1 VRKKVLVVLTNGR
14 GEDLEPFLLNELCHY
29 GIYFDEVIIFPV
41 SGFGHEYHINNIVV
55 YPINLKRI
63 SRSKSIESIFST
75 SLLNELFFILR
86 SFKQI
91 PKKIQQLIT
100 FIGLGKTVYNSVT
113 NILIKRFNDPSN
125 FKFVF
130 YSYWLTESAFAAVLL
145 AKRFP
150 DSIAVSRCHG
160 YDLYEYRQRSNYLPM
175 RRFLLN
181 FLTGVYSISLDGYQ
195 YLKNRY
201 PGYNQKLNVAYL
213 GTLEK
218 GKGIY
223 SSIKSPL
230 KLVSCSA
237 VVPLKRLNKIIESL
251 KYLTEFDVHWTHLGD
266 GPDLEEIKRL
276 SASLPKNITTKF
288 LGRLSPDKIYEFY
301 IENECH
307 LFLNVSEFE
316 GIPVSIMEATSFGIP
331 VIATDVGG
339 TIESVVN
346 GTSGYLINKNFEP
359 SELASIIK
367 SVFNLDNVKYG
378 DLRVQ
383 SRKIWESKFSAES
396 NFSSFFKEL
405 SLKI

>member
-307 LFLNVSEFE
+307 IFLNVSEFE

-359 SELASIIK
+359 SELASMIK

>member
-1 VRKKVLVVLTNGR
+1 MRKKVLVVLTNGR

-307 LFLNVSEFE
+307 IFLNVSEFE

-359 SELASIIK
+359 SELASMIK

>member
-1 VRKKVLVVLTNGR
+1 VKKKVLVVLTNGR
-14 GEDLEPFLLNELCHY
+14 GEDLEPFLLNELFHY

-276 SASLPKNITTKF
+276 SASLPKNITTRF

-383 SRKIWESKFSAES
+383 SRKIWESKFSAQS

>member
-1 VRKKVLVVLTNGR
+1 MKKKALVVLTNGR
-14 GEDLEPFLLNELCHY
+14 GGDLEPFLLNELCHY

-41 SGFGHEYHINNIVV
+41 CGFGHEYQINNIVV

-63 SRSKSIESIFST
+63 SKSKSIESIFSI
-75 SLLNELFFILR
+75 SVLDEFFFILR

-91 PKKIQQLIT
+91 PTKIKQLIT
-100 FIGLGKTVYNSVT
+100 FIGLGRTIYSIVVK
-113 NILIKRFNDPSN
+113 ILIKKFNDTRN
-125 FKFVF
+125 FNFVF
-130 YSYWLTESAFAAVLL
+130 YSYWLTESAFSAVLL

-150 DSIAVSRCHG
+150 ESIAVSRCHG

-181 FLTGVYSISLDGYQ
+181 FLTNVYSISLDGYH

-201 PGYNQKLNVAYL
+201 PEYKQKLNVAYL
-213 GTLEK
+213 GTLEN

-223 SSIKSPL
+223 KSIKSPL

-237 VVPLKRLNKIIESL
+237 VVPLKRLNKIIDSL

-266 GPDLEEIKRL
+266 GPYLEEIKRL
-276 SASLPKNITTKF
+276 SATLPKNITVKF

-301 IENECH
+301 IDNECH
-307 LFLNVSEFE
+307 IFLNVSEFE
-316 GIPVSIMEATSFGIP
+316 GIPVSIMEASSFGIP

-339 TIESVVN
+339 TAEGVVN
-346 GTSGYLINKNFEP
+346 GVTGYLIKKNFEP
-359 SELASIIK
+359 SELASIIS
-367 SVFNLDNVKYG
+367 SVFDLDNVKYD

-396 NFSSFFKEL
+396 NFTSFFKEL
-405 SLKI
+405 SHKI

>member
-1 VRKKVLVVLTNGR
+1 MRKKVLVVLTNGR

-91 PKKIQQLIT
+91 PKKIQQLVT

-367 SVFNLDNVKYG
+367 SVFNLDTVKYG

>member
-367 SVFNLDNVKYG
+367 SVFNLDTVKYG

>member
-91 PKKIQQLIT
+91 PKKIQQLIR

-181 FLTGVYSISLDGYQ
+181 FLSGVYSISLDGYQ

>member
-1 VRKKVLVVLTNGR
+1 
-14 GEDLEPFLLNELCHY
+14 
-29 GIYFDEVIIFPV
+29 
-41 SGFGHEYHINNIVV
+41 
-55 YPINLKRI
+55 
-63 SRSKSIESIFST
+63 
-75 SLLNELFFILR
+75 LNELFFILR

-91 PKKIQQLIT
+91 PTKIQQLVS
-100 FIGLGKTVYNSVT
+100 FIGLGKTVYNIVA
-113 NILIKRFNDPSN
+113 NILVKRFNDTSN
-125 FKFVF
+125 IKFVF

-181 FLTGVYSISLDGYQ
+181 FLTNVYSISLDGYH

-201 PGYNQKLNVAYL
+201 PGYNQTLNVAYL

-223 SSIKSPL
+223 NSTKSPL

-237 VVPLKRLNKIIESL
+237 VVPLKRLNTIIDSL

-266 GPDLEEIKRL
+266 GPYLEEIKRL
-276 SASLPKNITTKF
+276 SASLPKNITAKF
-288 LGRLSPDKIYEFY
+288 LGRLSPEKIYEFY

-316 GIPVSIMEATSFGIP
+316 GIPVSIMEASSFGIP

-339 TIESVVN
+339 TAESVVN
-346 GTSGYLINKNFEP
+346 GITGYLINKNFES
-359 SELASIIK
+359 SELASIIS
-367 SVFNLDNVKYG
+367 SVFYLDNVKYD

-405 SLKI
+405 SHKI